1 MRKLSKVTTG
11 FVVSVCIF
19 LAFETDTN
27 ADTDTDKATDTDTG
41 KDTEKDTGK
50 DTDTEKDTGSGSEK
64 RSEIFNGLVSCG
76 GLHRPEYCQLTS
88 E

>member
-41 KDTEKDTGK
+41 KDT
-50 DTDTEKDTGSGSEK
+50 DTEKDTGSGSEK